1 MLKDMFV
8 FAIRNIKSY
17 RKFFIH
23 IVVILS
29 LLLCLCSIYVCSVTA
44 IYDSY
49 DTIQEVNLKY
59 NYVEIN
65 DNVPIHLKDAPAQE
79 NEQWMKYPLE
89 IVKRTKFN
97 PNAIV
102 FGEDTYNQLTTSF
115 TLIIDDKSYTS
126 KTKSEKL
133 YIEGIDLN
141 HSIFTK
147 NEEIGFKAEFSSKK
161 GIIIKGSTIQNDDEI
176 MINERLVEYYNLD
189 INNIIG
195 KTISFKS
202 SNYTSNSW
210 KIVGV
215 VSKNYTN
222 DTIYISNNN
231 EYFSTYGKN
240 YQTVTRVFFD
250 DYADGEKAYSQLFKL
265 YTSKTVT
272 YAAEDMSSS
281 ISTLQSMITF
291 MQVIFIIFIIIL
303 GSSFL
308 VTLALKVDS
317 IIHLQKT
324 FLGVLIS
331 HGFERKKVD
340 MLLWVQVLICGSISS
355 IIAAIL
361 GTVFVF
367 CSKPLFTGL
376 GVNVVLNF
384 GIFILSLGII
394 FVLMLIILFAICA
407 PMFIKL
413 RKNDIIDYLR

>member
-49 DTIQEVNLKY
+49 DAIQEVNLKY

-102 FGEDTYNQLTTSF
+102 FGENTYNQLTTSF

-161 GIIIKGSTIQNDDEI
+161 GIIIKG
-176 MINERLVEYYNLD
+176 
-189 INNIIG
+189 
-195 KTISFKS
+195 
-202 SNYTSNSW
+202 
-210 KIVGV
+210 
-215 VSKNYTN
+215 
-222 DTIYISNNN
+222 
-231 EYFSTYGKN
+231 
-240 YQTVTRVFFD
+240 
-250 DYADGEKAYSQLFKL
+250 
-265 YTSKTVT
+265 
-272 YAAEDMSSS
+272 
-281 ISTLQSMITF
+281 
-291 MQVIFIIFIIIL
+291 
-303 GSSFL
+303 
-308 VTLALKVDS
+308 
-317 IIHLQKT
+317 
-324 FLGVLIS
+324 
-331 HGFERKKVD
+331 
-340 MLLWVQVLICGSISS
+340 
-355 IIAAIL
+355 
-361 GTVFVF
+361 
-367 CSKPLFTGL
+367 
-376 GVNVVLNF
+376 
-384 GIFILSLGII
+384 
-394 FVLMLIILFAICA
+394 
-407 PMFIKL
+407 
-413 RKNDIIDYLR
+413 